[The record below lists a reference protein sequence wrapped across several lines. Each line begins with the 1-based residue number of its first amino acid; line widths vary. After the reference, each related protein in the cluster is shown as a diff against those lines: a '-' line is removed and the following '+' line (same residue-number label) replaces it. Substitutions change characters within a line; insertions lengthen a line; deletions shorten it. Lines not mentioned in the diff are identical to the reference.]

1 MNRIG
6 VEISRIERLPE
17 ESWPAAIEAL
27 PDEEAFPG
35 LSDMTLKE
43 KVTEQLDLVK
53 KSRRALEPVKPIAS
67 RTIKGARTQKLYCE
81 ELLKPKRYKRN

>member
-6 VEISRIERLPE
+6 VEVSRIQRIQEDD
-17 ESWPAAIEAL
+17 WPAAIAAL

-35 LSDMTLKE
+35 LSDITLKE

-53 KSRRALEPVKPIAS
+53 KSRRALEPVKPISS
-67 RTIKGARTQKLYCE
+67 RTIKGARTQKLFCE